1 MTIATTG
8 ASGSWRTRS
17 GLVALAA
24 VLVLATGGCGG
35 ADDEA
40 AAPLG
45 DDTEQ
50 TEQTPTPAGDDSE
63 PTPTPTG
70 DGTDETDDATGQTPA
85 PAGDDADAS
94 GDVVTFVAVDIAYD
108 RAPDEVTSGE
118 HVFRLE
124 NEGLLPHNVTIEEL
138 DDRTVV
144 HVSGGETGEGQVEL
158 PPGTYTY
165 YCDVPGHRLAG
176 MEGTFEVTEETG

>member
-8 ASGSWRTRS
+8 AGGSRRTRS
-17 GLVALAA
+17 GLVALAV
-24 VLVLATGGCGG
+24 VLVLGTAGCGG
-35 ADDEA
+35 ADDEV
-40 AAPLG
+40 AAPVG
-45 DDTEQ
+45 GDTEQ
-50 TEQTPTPAGDDSE
+50 TEQTPAPAGDDTE

-70 DGTDETDDATGQTPA
+70 DGAGETDDGTAETPA
-85 PAGDDADAS
+85 PAGDNDAA
-94 GDVVTFVAVDIAYD
+94 GDPVTFVAVDIAYD
-108 RAPDEVTSGE
+108 RAPDELTSGE

-144 HVSGGETGEGQVEL
+144 HVSGGETGTGQVEL

-176 MEGTFEVTEETG
+176 MEGTFEVTEQAG